1 MGQGSQSSSEK
12 RKTGKSAPS
21 LQQSA
26 FAEACRQLSESI
38 EGERS
43 SASFA
48 CGGTIP
54 ITGDA
59 NSGGGGSA
67 TAASDS
73 TRRTSPPV
81 SIFWS
86 TATDSNARKLV
97 LPLSDTEESS
107 PSVLRQLVTD
117 CSPAT
122 FGKGNKDVL
131 DPSYRMAGK
140 LDPDRFSSSF
150 HPANFGIVENIEQI
164 LLPSVSTDLEN
175 ALQFRRLTAD
185 LYKLNVYS
193 GPSGTF
199 RKHVDTPRSSSQI
212 GLLVVCLPCQF
223 KGEDLIVRH
232 NGKQVTFD
240 WSTES
245 ASTIQWAAFYS
256 DCEHEITTV
265 TEGDRITLTY
275 NLYVTEPVG
284 GALSQ
289 PPIVEP
295 KTLPLYGYIK
305 ELIEQPAFLQKGGG
319 LGIFCSHA
327 YAHTSEHAD
336 KSLPR
341 ALKGSDLV
349 FYSVFQSLGI
359 EVEIVPGLSID
370 EHETE
375 HPLVGGR
382 LYPYQAS
389 SMVQDED
396 EEDDEFV
403 KQLWLCNRLSGITW
417 LTKPKHREMALT
429 HAAYGIEPST
439 TTYYSCA
446 AIIAIIPPWDER
458 ARAESAD

>member
-1 MGQGSQSSSEK
+1 MH
-12 RKTGKSAPS
+12 
-21 LQQSA
+21 LQ
-26 FAEACRQLSESI
+26 ACRQLSESI

-185 LYKLNVYS
+185 LYKLNVLSQSPLYYMNCADLCRFTRGLLAFS
-193 GPSGTF
+193 ASMLILPV
-199 RKHVDTPRSSSQI
+199 RRARLACSSSAC
-212 GLLVVCLPCQF
+212 LVSS
-223 KGEDLIVRH
+223 K
-232 NGKQVTFD
+232 
-240 WSTES
+240 
-245 ASTIQWAAFYS
+245 A
-256 DCEHEITTV
+256 EI
-265 TEGDRITLTY
+265 
-275 NLYVTEPVG
+275 
-284 GALSQ
+284 
-289 PPIVEP
+289 
-295 KTLPLYGYIK
+295 
-305 ELIEQPAFLQKGGG
+305 
-319 LGIFCSHA
+319 
-327 YAHTSEHAD
+327 
-336 KSLPR
+336 
-341 ALKGSDLV
+341 
-349 FYSVFQSLGI
+349 
-359 EVEIVPGLSID
+359 
-370 EHETE
+370 
-375 HPLVGGR
+375 
-382 LYPYQAS
+382 
-389 SMVQDED
+389 
-396 EEDDEFV
+396 
-403 KQLWLCNRLSGITW
+403 
-417 LTKPKHREMALT
+417 
-429 HAAYGIEPST
+429 
-439 TTYYSCA
+439 
-446 AIIAIIPPWDER
+446 
-458 ARAESAD
+458 